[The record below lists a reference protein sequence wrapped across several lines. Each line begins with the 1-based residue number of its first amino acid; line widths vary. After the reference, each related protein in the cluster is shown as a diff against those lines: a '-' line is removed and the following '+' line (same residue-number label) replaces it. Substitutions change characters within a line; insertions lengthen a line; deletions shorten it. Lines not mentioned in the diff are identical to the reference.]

1 MFSLFTKE
9 IAFGAAGTGRGQGG
23 PKSRGGRQ
31 KFIKNRKV
39 APSTSLRPRSRPAD
53 IKISSAPSTSLRPKA
68 RPADLKISSAPS
80 TSLRPKARP
89 ADLNVS
95 AETKKPAAAPVNIS
109 QARDNN
115 SKADPVNVDQDTSS
129 SQAVGTGGG
138 SGVTKASKTT
148 EENVTVQRKAKG
160 TAKYKVA
167 AQPAKPKK
175 SPVKNPLVL
184 AKKDKKGKA

>member
-9 IAFGAAGTGRGQGG
+9 IAFGAAGAGRGRGG
-23 PKSRGGRQ
+23 PKSRGGRR
-31 KFIKNRKV
+31 KFIADRKV
-39 APSTSLRPRSRPAD
+39 APSTSLRPN
-53 IKISSAPSTSLRPKA
+53 A

-95 AETKKPAAAPVNIS
+95 AETRKPAAAPVNIS
-109 QARDNN
+109 QARDTN
-115 SKADPVNVDQDTSS
+115 KATGSVNVDQDTSS
-129 SQAVGTGGG
+129 SQAVGQGGG

-148 EENVTVQRKAKG
+148 EDNVAVQRKSKG
-160 TAKYKVA
+160 TAKYKIA
-167 AQPAKPKK
+167 GQPKPKK

-184 AKKDKKGKA
+184 SKKDKKGKS